1 MQNENQMSKHFF
13 SIGLLLLGL
22 TLFSCSGEQTSQEHA
37 GHSDM
42 KMNSGE
48 ALPATGSFGET
59 ISKENAVVADLALD
73 QITVDTTFGLK
84 LTGTIHE
91 VCQHSGCW
99 LTIELENGEALMVN
113 MLDHAYEV
121 PKDAAGKTVWA
132 EGIAVRELIP
142 VEMLKHYAEDA
153 GKSQEEIDAIS
164 EPEWKYTL
172 DAKGVII
179 E

>member
-1 MQNENQMSKHFF
+1 MSKRFF
-13 SIGLLLLGL
+13 SIGVIVIGL
-22 TLFSCSGEQTSQEHA
+22 VLFVGCSGKSTKNEHA
-37 GHSDM
+37 GHAEM
-42 KMNSGE
+42 HKIEGE
-48 ALPATGSFGET
+48 PLPPTGNFGES
-59 ISKENAVVADLALD
+59 ISKEDALVAERALD
-73 QITVDTTFGLK
+73 KITMDTTFGLK

-99 LTIELENGEALMVN
+99 LTIEMDNGEELMVN
-113 MLDHAYEV
+113 MLDHAYEI

-132 EGIAVRELIP
+132 EGIAIRELIP

-153 GKSQEEIDAIS
+153 GKSQEEITAIS
-164 EPEWKYTL
+164 KPEWKYTI

>member
-1 MQNENQMSKHFF
+1 MSKRFF
-13 SIGLLLLGL
+13 SIGMIVLGMAI
-22 TLFSCSGEQTSQEHA
+22 FAACSGESANQEHTGQAQIQQNA
-37 GHSDM
+37 G
-42 KMNSGE
+42 E
-48 ALPATGSFGET
+48 TLPSTGNFGEVIT
-59 ISKENAVVADLALD
+59 KENALVAELALD
-73 QITVDTTFGLK
+73 QITDDTTFGLK

-99 LTIELENGEALMVN
+99 LTIEMKNGEELMVN

-132 EGIAVRELIP
+132 EGIAIRELIP

-153 GKSQEEIDAIS
+153 GKSQEEIDSIT

>member
-1 MQNENQMSKHFF
+1 MSKRFF
-13 SIGLLLLGL
+13 SIGLIVLGL
-22 TLFSCSGEQTSQEHA
+22 AFFGCSGESTTNEHA
-37 GHSDM
+37 GHAEMQKNADES
-42 KMNSGE
+42 
-48 ALPATGSFGET
+48 LPPTGNFGESIT
-59 ISKENAVVADLALD
+59 KENALVAELALD

-113 MLDHAYEV
+113 MLDHAYEI

-132 EGIAVRELIP
+132 EGIAIRELIP